1 MIADSALALVFFA
14 LEVVTFVSSPREER
28 WPQLV
33 VGFLICL
40 PVVWRRKY
48 PRVSAASILSMSY
61 FATLMMWATGD
72 PAAEHPGLLRSE
84 FRSTHS
90 LRTSIGVRGRYSRAS
105 LPWT

>member
-40 PVVWRRKY
+40 PVVWRR
-48 PRVSAASILSMSY
+48 
-61 FATLMMWATGD
+61 
-72 PAAEHPGLLRSE
+72 
-84 FRSTHS
+84 
-90 LRTSIGVRGRYSRAS
+90 
-105 LPWT
+105 